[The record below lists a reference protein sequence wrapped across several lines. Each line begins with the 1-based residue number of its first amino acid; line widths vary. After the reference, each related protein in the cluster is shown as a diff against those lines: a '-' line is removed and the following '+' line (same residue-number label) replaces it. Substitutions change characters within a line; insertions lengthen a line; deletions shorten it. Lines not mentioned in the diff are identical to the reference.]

1 MARQEKTVTTRRA
14 RAKAQAVKAPHLRV
28 VTVLIIS
35 AGIAFLGL
43 LSRGDE
49 RKAIAGLNVM
59 DNYFPADMPHYPGV
73 KEVPA
78 GPSSQMGGARVRMSQ
93 FTTDHDPY
101 KVASYYSKYWR
112 SHRLWVNADVTHRGG
127 VVSAIDVQKGQVY
140 QLLLTLRGKQTW
152 AFASLTRMPG
162 QALKTETQEP
172 PLKLMPG
179 SKAVSAFS
187 TQAGGQRARV
197 NISVNEQ
204 GLDQNLAYYRA
215 ELRRAGY
222 TPERAASTPLGA
234 GHKILI
240 FSDMGGN
247 EITVNLAILGGQRV
261 RVHMM
266 AVGR

>member
-1 MARQEKTVTTRRA
+1 M
-14 RAKAQAVKAPHLRV
+14 
-28 VTVLIIS
+28 VTVLIVS

-49 RKAIAGLNVM
+49 RTAIAGADVM
-59 DNYFPADMPHYPGV
+59 RNYFPADMPHYPGV

-78 GPSSQMGGARVRMSQ
+78 GPASQMGGARVRMSQ
-93 FTTDHDPY
+93 FITDHDPY
-101 KVASYYSKYWR
+101 QVASYYKKHWR
-112 SHRLWVNADVTHRGG
+112 SHRLWVNSDVTHRGG
-127 VVSAIDVQKGQVY
+127 VVSAIDAQNGQVY

-172 PLKLMPG
+172 PLRLMPG

-187 TQAGGQRARV
+187 TRAANQQARV
-197 NISVNEQ
+197 NISVNNQ
-204 GLDQNLAYYRA
+204 GMDQNLAYYRA

-222 TPERAASTPLGA
+222 TPERAAAAPLGE
-234 GHKILI
+234 GHQILI
-240 FSDMGGN
+240 YSDHSGN
-247 EITVNLAILGGQRV
+247 EITVNIAVLAGDRI

-266 AVGR
+266 AVGQ